1 MTYKRNKNV
10 EQSKSKESDHYDGP
24 PKGDLDAFNKLHYI
38 INTYLNSNSVK
49 EWIDSL
55 RIPIDPTQ
63 NEIMSEVFE
72 RNEIYDE
79 MKTTINDDVYGFNSI
94 RKSTADI
101 FQTHLKTMTVE
112 LDTIVSQFIVEDCYN
127 TKEGEN
133 LLEFVNSNI
142 RNN

>member
-1 MTYKRNKNV
+1 MTYKRNKNI
-10 EQSKSKESDHYDGP
+10 EQSKSKVSDPYDGP
-24 PKGDLDAFNKLHYI
+24 PKGDVDAFNKLHYI

-49 EWIDSL
+49 EWINSL
-55 RIPIDPTQ
+55 RIPTELNDELKTSIGD
-63 NEIMSEVFE
+63 
-72 RNEIYDE
+72 EIYGL
-79 MKTTINDDVYGFNSI
+79 NLI
-94 RKSTADI
+94 RNSTADI

>member
-1 MTYKRNKNV
+1 MTYKRNKNI
-10 EQSKSKESDHYDGP
+10 EQSKSKESDPYDGP
-24 PKGDLDAFNKLHYI
+24 PKGDVDAFNKLHYI

-49 EWIDSL
+49 EWINSL
-55 RIPIDPTQ
+55 RIPTELNDELKTSIGD
-63 NEIMSEVFE
+63 
-72 RNEIYDE
+72 EIYGL
-79 MKTTINDDVYGFNSI
+79 NLI
-94 RKSTADI
+94 RNSTADI

-112 LDTIVSQFIVEDCYN
+112 LDTIISQFIVEDCYN